1 MNIFIREYKTQDAED
16 AAEIWKQVVRD
27 GVAFPQEKE
36 LTTKEADNFFKEQI
50 FTGIAE
56 NKDTGMVVGLYI
68 LHPNNVGRCG
78 HICNAS
84 YAVKKDIRGQHIG
97 EKLVKDC
104 IVIGK
109 EKGYRILQFEVNGF
123 LREVKILDK
132 HFEVKAD
139 RTLKTDPKNPGHL
152 GATLPGTI
160 CDIRIK
166 EGDRVTKNM
175 PLMVIEAMKM
185 ETTVISKVNGT
196 VDKIYVKDGEEVN
209 EDTLLV
215 SFIIDMEE
223 QPEEVHPELPE
234 MDFTTLEKDEFKTV
248 DVTEE
253 ENK

>member
-1 MNIFIREYKTQDAED
+1 MDSF
-16 AAEIWKQVVRD
+16 
-27 GVAFPQEKE
+27 G
-36 LTTKEADNFFKEQI
+36 
-50 FTGIAE
+50 
-56 NKDTGMVVGLYI
+56 
-68 LHPNNVGRCG
+68 
-78 HICNAS
+78 
-84 YAVKKDIRGQHIG
+84 
-97 EKLVKDC
+97 
-104 IVIGK
+104 
-109 EKGYRILQFEVNGF
+109 
-123 LREVKILDK
+123 
-132 HFEVKAD
+132 
-139 RTLKTDPKNPGHL
+139 
-152 GATLPGTI
+152 
-160 CDIRIK
+160 IK

-248 DVTEE
+248 DVAEE

>member
-1 MNIFIREYKTQDAED
+1 MEITVREFRSEDTKDAI
-16 AAEIWKQVVRD
+16 AIWNEVVD
-27 GVAFPQEKE
+27 QGKAFPQLEDLGVE
-36 LTTKEADNFFKEQI
+36 DGEAFFKEQSY
-50 FTGIAE
+50 TGIAVNE
-56 NKDTGMVVGLYI
+56 NDEIVGLYI
-68 LHPNNVGRCG
+68 LHPNNIGRCG

-139 RTLKTDPKNPGHL
+139 RRLKTDPKNPGHL

>member
-1 MNIFIREYKTQDAED
+1 MEQLYREQSVY
-16 AAEIWKQVVRD
+16 
-27 GVAFPQEKE
+27 
-36 LTTKEADNFFKEQI
+36 
-50 FTGIAE
+50 
-56 NKDTGMVVGLYI
+56 
-68 LHPNNVGRCG
+68 PN
-78 HICNAS
+78 
-84 YAVKKDIRGQHIG
+84 
-97 EKLVKDC
+97 
-104 IVIGK
+104 
-109 EKGYRILQFEVNGF
+109 
-123 LREVKILDK
+123 
-132 HFEVKAD
+132 
-139 RTLKTDPKNPGHL
+139 
-152 GATLPGTI
+152 
-160 CDIRIK
+160 K

>member
-1 MNIFIREYKTQDAED
+1 MTS
-16 AAEIWKQVVRD
+16 
-27 GVAFPQEKE
+27 
-36 LTTKEADNFFKEQI
+36 
-50 FTGIAE
+50 
-56 NKDTGMVVGLYI
+56 I
-68 LHPNNVGRCG
+68 L
-78 HICNAS
+78 
-84 YAVKKDIRGQHIG
+84 K
-97 EKLVKDC
+97 
-104 IVIGK
+104 
-109 EKGYRILQFEVNGF
+109 
-123 LREVKILDK
+123 
-132 HFEVKAD
+132 
-139 RTLKTDPKNPGHL
+139 
-152 GATLPGTI
+152 
-160 CDIRIK
+160 RIK